1 MKTTVIN
8 LEGIESVLSP
18 AGVEKQLCTHP
29 GIHKVETNFMTGTAT
44 VYHDESVTLAEIK
57 RYVAECGY
65 GCSGECLPEYVCK
78 PGDPPGAVATMSH
91 AGHATLAPA
100 LRSGASAGV
109 PAASSATKADA
120 HAGHAMPAATPA
132 PKANVQAGHQAPA
145 LAPTAKA
152 DEHAGQAM
160 PAAKPAKVDE
170 HAGHDMAAMS
180 PEAGETAAMVH
191 EMGHGGSM
199 NMEGMVRDMRNR
211 FLVTFIIA
219 IPVFLYSPLFTDV
232 FKIQLPLPFG
242 LSNQVLSFL
251 LATPAVLYGGWMF
264 YVGAWRGLKNRTLN
278 MAVLITL
285 SVLAGYFFSVAA
297 TFLFKGEVFYEAAVL
312 LLTFVLFG
320 HWMEMRARSGA
331 SQAIQALMNLA
342 PPQATVV
349 RNGQPI
355 EVPTSEVVQDD
366 IVLIRPGDK
375 IPVDGVVVEGE
386 STVDESMITGES
398 LPVKK
403 AVGST
408 AVGATINKTG
418 TFKFRA
424 TKVGADTAL
433 AQIVKLV
440 QVAQNS
446 KAPSQRL
453 ADRAAQWLVAAA
465 VIIGL
470 LTFFGWYLLGGSSI
484 PSGTEKFVWAL
495 TMAITVVVIA
505 CPDAL
510 GLATPTAVMV
520 GTGLGAQNGILY
532 KNATALEQAAKLQ
545 AIIFDKTG
553 TLTEGKPQV
562 VEVMAVGNPL
572 SQDELLRLV
581 ASAEQSSEHPLA
593 QAIVDKAKAQKLA
606 LEATAGFEAIPG
618 HGMKATV
625 ADKALLVGNRKL
637 MGDSRIELGGHGEH
651 AATLEGAGRTVVYAA
666 LDGKFA
672 GLIAIADAVRPN
684 AKLAMEKL
692 TSMGVQVAMLTGDN
706 RATAERIAGELGIT
720 TVFAE
725 VLPGQKADKVKEL
738 QSQGKLVAMVGDGI
752 NDAPALA
759 QADVGIAIGAGTDV
773 AMEAADVVLMKSDP
787 FDVIGAITLS
797 RATLRKMHQN
807 LGWAAGYNTIAF
819 PIAAGVFYPWLGLV
833 LRPEIA
839 AIAMSGSSLL
849 VAINALLLKRTK
861 LEGIKAPVQ

>member
-8 LEGIESVLSP
+8 LEGVESVLSP
-18 AGVEKQLCTHP
+18 AGVEKQLCKHP

-44 VYHDESVTLAEIK
+44 VDHDESMTLAEIK

-65 GCSGECLPEYVCK
+65 GCSGECLPQHMCK
-78 PGDPPGAVATMSH
+78 PGDPPAAMAEAAHTEHAVK
-91 AGHATLAPA
+91 
-100 LRSGASAGV
+100 
-109 PAASSATKADA
+109 PAAKADA
-120 HAGHAMPAATPA
+120 HAGH
-132 PKANVQAGHQAPA
+132 
-145 LAPTAKA
+145 
-152 DEHAGQAM
+152 E
-160 PAAKPAKVDE
+160 
-170 HAGHDMAAMS
+170 MAAPGEM
-180 PEAGETAAMVH
+180 EAMAH
-191 EMGHGGSM
+191 EMGHGTDISM
-199 NMEGMVRDMRNR
+199 VGMVRDMRNR
-211 FLVTFIIA
+211 FLVSFILA
-219 IPVFLYSPLFTDV
+219 IPVFLYSPLFTDF
-232 FKIQLPLPFG
+232 FKMQFPLPFG
-242 LSNQVLSFL
+242 LSNEILSFL
-251 LATPAVLYGGWMF
+251 LATPAVLYGGWVF
-264 YVGAWRGLKNRTLN
+264 YIGAWRGLKNRTLN
-278 MAVLITL
+278 MAVLVTL
-285 SVLAGYFFSVAA
+285 SVLAGYIFSVAA
-297 TFLFKGEVFYEAAVL
+297 TFFFDGEVFYEAAVL
-312 LLTFVLFG
+312 LLAFVLFG

-342 PPQATVV
+342 PPKATVI
-349 RNGQPI
+349 RDGQTV
-355 EVPTSEVVQDD
+355 EVPTSEVVLDD

-375 IPVDGVVVEGE
+375 VPVDGVIVEGE
-386 STVDESMITGES
+386 SSVDESMITGES

-403 AVGST
+403 QVGST
-408 AVGATINKTG
+408 VVGATINKTG
-418 TFKFRA
+418 TFKFRT

-440 QVAQNS
+440 QMAQNS

-465 VIIGL
+465 VVFGL
-470 LTFFGWYLLGGSSI
+470 ATFFGWYLFGGSAI
-484 PSGTEKFVWAL
+484 PEGMDKTVWAL
-495 TMAITVVVIA
+495 TLAITVVVIA

-545 AIIFDKTG
+545 AIVFDKTG

-562 VEVMAVGNPL
+562 VEIAAAGNPL
-572 SQDELLRLV
+572 TEAELLRLV

-593 QAIVDKAKAQKLA
+593 QAIVDKAKAQNLA
-606 LEATAGFEAIPG
+606 LETATGFEAIPG
-618 HGMKATV
+618 HGMMAIVTGKR
-625 ADKALLVGNRKL
+625 LLVGNRKL
-637 MGDSRIELGGHGEH
+637 MRDNKIALDGQGEH
-651 AATLEGAGRTVVYAA
+651 AASLEGAGRTVVYAA
-666 LDGKFA
+666 ADGKFA
-672 GLIAIADAVRPN
+672 GLIAIADAVRLN
-684 AKLAMEKL
+684 AKQAVEKL
-692 TSMGVQVAMLTGDN
+692 TAMGVQVAMLTGDN

-807 LGWAAGYNTIAF
+807 LWWAAGYNTIAF
-819 PIAAGVFYPWLGLV
+819 PIAAGLFYPAFGLV

-839 AIAMSGSSLL
+839 AISMSGSSLL
-849 VAINALLLKRTK
+849 VAINALMLKRTR
-861 LEGIKAPVQ
+861 LEGIKAKTQ